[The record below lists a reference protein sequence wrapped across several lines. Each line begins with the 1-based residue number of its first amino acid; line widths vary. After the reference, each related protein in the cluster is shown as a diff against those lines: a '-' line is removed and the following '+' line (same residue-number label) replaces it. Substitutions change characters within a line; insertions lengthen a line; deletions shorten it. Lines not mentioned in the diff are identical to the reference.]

1 MALAFVLLALGAG
14 YCHNRY
20 SVVPDIYGTTYDN
33 AISALREAGLD
44 VRLVLV
50 STNENLA
57 NEDTRVYVS
66 RRMQKVVSMRV
77 HVMFIID
84 DNFAIEAIP
93 LTAYTLEGKA
103 ESNIAY
109 SWAWVADKSSENWSI
124 TVPIR
129 KAFFR
134 SATSFYSK

>member
-1 MALAFVLLALGAG
+1 M
-14 YCHNRY
+14 
-20 SVVPDIYGTTYDN
+20 S
-33 AISALREAGLD
+33 
-44 VRLVLV
+44 
-50 STNENLA
+50 
-57 NEDTRVYVS
+57 YVS
-66 RRMQKVVSMRV
+66 RRMQKVVSIRV

>member
-1 MALAFVLLALGAG
+1 
-14 YCHNRY
+14 
-20 SVVPDIYGTTYDN
+20 
-33 AISALREAGLD
+33 
-44 VRLVLV
+44 
-50 STNENLA
+50 
-57 NEDTRVYVS
+57 
-66 RRMQKVVSMRV
+66 
-77 HVMFIID
+77 MFIID